1 MSGRMSTVHA
11 HMAHPFLSQE
21 WMDAARAI
29 REQYADDV
37 PEVDA
42 DLRINVAV
50 TDVPFDDEIVN
61 AFLDTTS
68 GAVVMELG
76 HLDEPDVTV
85 TTDYRTAQALFVDQ
99 DPAIAMQAFM
109 NGRVKIQGDMM
120 KLMAM
125 QTSLPTNEFSEK
137 IAQEIKDITERPAED
152 ADPDSD
158 ADADAGTE

>member
-1 MSGRMSTVHA
+1 MSTVEP

-29 REQYADDV
+29 REQYADEV
-37 PEVDA
+37 PAVDA

-50 TDVPFDDEIVN
+50 TEVPFDDEIVN
-61 AFLDTTS
+61 AYLDTSS
-68 GAVVMELG
+68 GGVVMELG
-76 HLDEPDVTV
+76 ALEEPDVTV
-85 TTDYRTAQALFVDQ
+85 TTDYPTAQALFVDQ

-109 NGRVKIQGDMM
+109 NGKIKVQGDMM

-137 IAQEIKDITERPAED
+137 ISQEIKDITERPAT
-152 ADPDSD
+152 
-158 ADADAGTE
+158 TE

>member
-1 MSGRMSTVHA
+1 MAMSGQMSTVGP

-29 REQYADDV
+29 REQYADEV
-37 PEVDA
+37 PAVDA

-50 TDVPFDDEIVN
+50 TDVPFEDETVN
-61 AFLDTTS
+61 AYLDTSS

-76 HLDEPDVTV
+76 ALEEPDVTV
-85 TTDYRTAQALFVDQ
+85 TTDYPTAQALFVDQ

-109 NGRVKIQGDMM
+109 NGKIKVQGDMM

-125 QTSLPTNEFSEK
+125 QTSLPSNEFSEK
-137 IAQEIKDITERPAED
+137 ISQEIKDITERPAE
-152 ADPDSD
+152 A
-158 ADADAGTE
+158 E